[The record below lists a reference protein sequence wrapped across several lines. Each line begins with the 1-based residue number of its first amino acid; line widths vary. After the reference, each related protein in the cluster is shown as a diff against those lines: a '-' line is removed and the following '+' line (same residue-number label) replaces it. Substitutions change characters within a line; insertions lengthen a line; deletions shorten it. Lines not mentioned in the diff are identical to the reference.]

1 MGEKGGGGEGDKPDE
16 CLTFL
21 YQLTEGAA
29 GKSYGLNVA
38 RLAHIPAEILRVA
51 ATKSHQLEETIT
63 KRRLVGW
70 LVVWVVC
77 TGVLS
82 HLVHHHTSAS
92 VLANAG

>member
-1 MGEKGGGGEGDKPDE
+1 MGEKGEGGEGDKPDE

-38 RLAHIPAEILRVA
+38 RLVHIPAEILRVA

-63 KRRLVGW
+63 KRRLVGC
-70 LVVWVVC
+70 LGCLYRCAVSPC
-77 TGVLS
+77 LS
-82 HLVHHHTSAS
+82 SHISQH
-92 VLANAG
+92 NK

>member
-1 MGEKGGGGEGDKPDE
+1 MGEKGEGGEGDKPDE

-38 RLAHIPAEILRVA
+38 RLAHIPSEILRVA

-70 LVVWVVC
+70 LSGLFVQVC
-77 TGVLS
+77 CLTLFIITHQPVC
-82 HLVHHHTSAS
+82 
-92 VLANAG
+92 